1 MSSAIQSRA
10 AVRPRARVSA
20 KLLWLPILL
29 ALVLCLFALALRERS
44 APTLSLSI
52 LGAAA
57 TLLVCAA
64 AVGRRALAAGRVL
77 TLEFAPKTAHWV
89 QLIMHS
95 CIYSYWGWYWPQVFD
110 EIPLILAQII
120 FVYALDMLVC
130 WSRRDKWL
138 LGFGPIPI
146 ILSTNLFLWFRDD
159 WFFLQF
165 VMISIGVIAKE
176 YVQWKR
182 EGRSTHIFN
191 PSAVGLFLFSV
202 ILIATHST
210 HITWGEDIALNLH
223 LPPNIYLEIFLLGL
237 VVQALFSVTLVTLSA
252 AAVLVIANL
261 IYTRATGVYMF
272 IDSNIPVSVFIGLHL
287 LVTDPATSPKSKSGK
302 LIFGGLYGASVFSLY
317 GFLSAI
323 GAPRFYDKLLPVP
336 PLNLLV
342 QIFDK
347 VGYRLDRWVVGLFQS
362 IRTPRFIWAASPRQM
377 NLVFMSC
384 WVVLF
389 GWMMTT
395 GFVTTEVVGIPHPGK
410 DPAFWEQA
418 CNAHRHKACTVW
430 VGVLNVECEKGSPDA
445 CLSMGTITNV
455 GVLVPR
461 EPAAAG
467 RGLGRACDLGAPN
480 ACGLFIDFVKD
491 GGDRSLQASC
501 DKADAYSCFYLATAL
516 HAGKGVGQD
525 DPRGLSLFQ
534 SSCKQGY
541 VRGCGVAGEMYMN
554 GQGAAMDNARAL
566 KNLEKSCAGGWA
578 TSCVEA
584 ATVYHREPAGP
595 ASEEL
600 AGQRLL
606 QGCNLGDQAACRML
620 ANPSLFVSP
629 HP

>member
-1 MSSAIQSRA
+1 MSKQPIRKAHASGN
-10 AVRPRARVSA
+10 V
-20 KLLWLPILL
+20 LWLPALL
-29 ALVLCLFALALRERS
+29 AFALGIFAFALRARS
-44 APTLSLSI
+44 APMLPFSI
-52 LGAAA
+52 MGAAA
-57 TLLVCAA
+57 ALLAYA
-64 AVGRRALAAGRVL
+64 AVVRQRAVVAGRVL

-89 QLIMHS
+89 QLIMQS
-95 CIYSYWGWYWPQVFD
+95 CIYGYWGWYWPQVYD
-110 EIPLILAQII
+110 EIPLILTQIV

-159 WFFLQF
+159 WYFLQF
-165 VMISIGVIAKE
+165 VMISIGVVAKE

-182 EGRSTHIFN
+182 DGKSAHIFN

-252 AAVLVIANL
+252 AAALVIGNL
-261 IYTRATGVYMF
+261 IYTRVTGVYMF

-302 LIFGGLYGASVFSLY
+302 MIFGGLYGASVFGLY
-317 GFLSAI
+317 GFLSLI
-323 GAPRFYDKLLPVP
+323 GAPRFYDKLLCVP
-336 PLNLLV
+336 PLNLMVRVL
-342 QIFDK
+342 DK
-347 VGYRLDRWVVGLFQS
+347 VGYRLDASVARILQS
-362 IRTPRFIWAASPRQM
+362 IHAPRFIWAASPQQL
-377 NLVFMSC
+377 NLAFMSV

-395 GFVTTEVVGIPHPGK
+395 GFVTTEIVGIQHPGK

-430 VGVLNVECEKGSPDA
+430 VGFLNTECERGSADS
-445 CLSMGTITNV
+445 CLKMGTVTNL

-467 RGLGRACDLGAPN
+467 RGFGRACDLGERK
-480 ACGLFIDFVKD
+480 ACVQFVDFVKD
-491 GGDRSLQASC
+491 GGDRVLQASC
-501 DKADAYSCFYLATAL
+501 DKGDAYSCFYLATAL

-525 DPRGLSLFQ
+525 DSRALSLFEF
-534 SSCKQGY
+534 SCKKGY
-541 VRGCGVAGEMYMN
+541 VRGCGVAGEMVLN
-554 GQGAAMDNARAL
+554 GQGAATDTARAL
-566 KNLEKSCAGGWA
+566 KNLETSCAGGWA
-578 TSCVEA
+578 QSCVEA
-584 ATVYHREPAGP
+584 ATVYRREA
-595 ASEEL
+595 ASPQTEEL
-600 AGQRLL
+600 AEQRLQ
-606 QGCNLGDQAACRML
+606 QGCDLGDQVACRML
-620 ANPSLFVSP
+620 ADPALLAP
-629 HP
+629 PYH

>member
-1 MSSAIQSRA
+1 MPKQPIRDAQ
-10 AVRPRARVSA
+10 VSA

-29 ALVLCLFALALRERS
+29 AFVLCLFAFALRTRS
-44 APTLSLSI
+44 APILPFSI
-52 LGAAA
+52 IGAAA
-57 TLLVCAA
+57 ALLAYA
-64 AVGRRALAAGRVL
+64 AVVRQRTIDAGRAL

-95 CIYSYWGWYWPQVFD
+95 CIYGYWGWYWPQVFE
-110 EIPLILAQII
+110 EIPLILAQIV

-159 WFFLQF
+159 WFVLQF
-165 VMISIGVIAKE
+165 VMISIGVVAKE

-202 ILIATHST
+202 ILIASHGT

-252 AAVLVIANL
+252 ASVLVIANL
-261 IYTRATGVYMF
+261 IYTRVTGVYMF

-287 LVTDPATSPKSKSGK
+287 LVTDPATSPRSKSGK
-302 LIFGGLYGASVFSLY
+302 MIFGGLYGASVFGLY
-317 GFLSAI
+317 GFLSLI

-342 QIFDK
+342 RVFDK
-347 VGYRLDRWVVGLFQS
+347 VGYKLDQSVAHLFQS
-362 IRTPRFIWAASPRQM
+362 IRAPRLIWSASPRLM
-377 NLVFMSC
+377 NLAFMSF

-389 GWMMTT
+389 GWMMTS
-395 GFVTTEVVGIPHPGK
+395 GFVTTDVVGIPHPGK

-418 CNAHRHKACTVW
+418 CDAHRHKACTVY
-430 VGVLNVECEKGSPDA
+430 VGVLNVECEKGSADA
-445 CLSMGTITNV
+445 CLSMGTITNL

-467 RGLGRACDLGAPN
+467 RGFGRACDLGDPK
-480 ACGLFIDFVKD
+480 ACGLFVDFVRD
-491 GGDRSLQASC
+491 GGDRILQASC
-501 DKADAYSCFYLATAL
+501 DKGDAYSCFYLATAL
-516 HAGKGVGQD
+516 HAGRGVGQD
-525 DPRGLSLFQ
+525 DFRGLSLFER
-534 SSCKQGY
+534 SCKNGY
-541 VRGCGVAGEMYMN
+541 VRGCGVAGEMVLN
-554 GQGAAMDNARAL
+554 GQGSATDIANAL
-566 KNLEKSCAGGWA
+566 ENLEKSCAGGWA
-578 TSCVEA
+578 QSCMEA
-584 ATVYHREPAGP
+584 ATAYRRESAGP
-595 ASEEL
+595 ENEAL

-606 QGCNLGDQAACRML
+606 QGCNLGDQDACRML
-620 ANPSLFVSP
+620 ANPALLDRP
-629 HP
+629 HQ